1 MKNNVVLKITGININ
16 RFLRRLIKNGINI
29 YDLDRVSNKEIIIT
43 INVNNL
49 EKVQELKGS
58 YEIKILKFIGLTSI
72 KNKIKKNS
80 IISIFL
86 IISLL
91 FILFLSNFIF
101 EIRIYHTNS
110 KLKETLLFELK
121 NYGIKKGGFR
131 KSFDEIS
138 KIKNEILEKYKDS
151 IEWLEIT
158 REGTVYNI
166 RVEERI
172 INKDTKDTTPQNI
185 IASKPGIIKKIYAKN
200 GVIVKTENEYVSK
213 GDVIVSGSIYLNE
226 ALKDTIR
233 AEARVYAETW
243 YTVKLDFPLY
253 YREEISTNNK
263 KTVLNISFLNKDYNL
278 FGFKKYRNYRSKNKI
293 LYESN
298 LLPLKIM
305 IQQQQEVNLIE
316 NIYNKESAIN
326 QGILYATSKIESTLD
341 ENEYIISKKVLKN
354 VEKNSTIYMEIFFK
368 VYEDITSTQNI
379 IPSEEQL

>member
-29 YDLDRVSNKEIIIT
+29 YNLDRVSSKEIIIT
-43 INVNNL
+43 ISVSNL

-58 YEIKILKFIGLTSI
+58 YEIKILKFIGLTSV
-72 KNKIKKNS
+72 KNKIKDNS

-110 KLKETLLFELK
+110 KLKETLIFELK
-121 NYGIKKGGFR
+121 NYGIKRGSFR

-138 KIKNEILEKYKDS
+138 KIKDEILEKYKDS

-185 IASKPGIIKKIYAKN
+185 VASKPGIIKKIYAKN
-200 GVIVKTENEYVSK
+200 GVILKTENEYVSK
-213 GDVIVSGSIYLNE
+213 GDVIVSGEVYLNE
-226 ALKDTIR
+226 TLKDTIR
-233 AEARVYAETW
+233 AEAKVYAETW

-263 KTVLNISFLNKDYNL
+263 KTVLNISVLNKDYNL

-316 NIYNKESAIN
+316 NIYNRESAIN
-326 QGILYATSKIESTLD
+326 QGILYATSKIEDTLD

-379 IPSEEQL
+379 IPPEEQL